1 MAILIPSIGTCVS
14 RMTSGERRLA
24 ERLEQKLDDD
34 YLLWYDVPVG
44 PRYAHPD
51 FVVMHP
57 RRGLLVLEVK
67 DWRLSTIQ
75 RADKQN
81 WEIIPDGIPKSVINP
96 LEQARQYA
104 HQVIDA
110 LQRDKQLI
118 HEDGKYKGKLAFPWS
133 YGVVFSNITR
143 KQFNDAELGNA
154 IEPHRVICQDEML
167 ESIRIFGEQ
176 VIPHFRAIDERE
188 AAAQPA

>member
-1 MAILIPSIGTCVS
+1 
-14 RMTSGERRLA
+14 MTPGERRLA

-44 PRYAHPD
+44 PRYSHPD

-57 RRGLLVLEVK
+57 RRGVLVLEVK
-67 DWRLSTIQ
+67 DWRLSTIKQ
-75 RADKQN
+75 ADRQS
-81 WEIIPDGIPKSVINP
+81 WEIIPNGVPKTVVNP

-118 HEDGKYKGKLAFPWS
+118 HGEGKHQGKLAFTWS
-133 YGVVFSNITR
+133 YGVVLTNITR
-143 KQFNDAELGNA
+143 KQFNEAELYNA
-154 IEPHRVICQDEML
+154 IE
-167 ESIRIFGEQ
+167 
-176 VIPHFRAIDERE
+176 
-188 AAAQPA
+188 